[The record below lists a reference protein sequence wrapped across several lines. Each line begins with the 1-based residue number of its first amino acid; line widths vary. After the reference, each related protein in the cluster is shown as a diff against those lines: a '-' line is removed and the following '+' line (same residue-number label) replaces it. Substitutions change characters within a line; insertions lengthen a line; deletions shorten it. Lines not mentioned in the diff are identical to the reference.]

1 MLQLRRI
8 GRVWMNKIVM
18 TLKEVSKEYEK
29 KKENVLALDKATY
42 SFESGKFYAIMGH
55 SGSGKSTLIN
65 ILGLIHS
72 YTSGEYLLDGFDVS
86 KMTSDEL
93 ANKRMKY
100 IGFVFQSF
108 YLDEYLKAYE
118 NVMLPMLINKEI
130 STENREKRAKDLLSK
145 LDLQDRLEH
154 YPREMSGGE
163 QQRVAI
169 ARALAN
175 NPSIILAD
183 EPTGNLDEESEQFV
197 FKTLKALS
205 NEGKCVIVVSHSN
218 AVLEYADV
226 VLKINKGKLEESK
239 NG

>member
-1 MLQLRRI
+1 
-8 GRVWMNKIVM
+8 MNKNVM
-18 TLKEVSKEYEK
+18 TLNEVSKVYEK
-29 KKENVLALDKATY
+29 KNERVVALDKATY

-65 ILGLIHS
+65 ILGLIHN
-72 YTSGEYLLDGFDVS
+72 YTEGEYLLDGLDVS

-93 ANKRMKY
+93 SNKRMQY
-100 IGFVFQSF
+100 IGFVFQNF

-130 STENREKRAKDLLSK
+130 SKENRETKAKDLLKK
-145 LDLQDRLEH
+145 LGLKERINH
-154 YPREMSGGE
+154 YPKEMSGGE

-175 NPSIILAD
+175 DPFVILAD

-197 FKTLKALS
+197 FKILKNLS
-205 NEGKCVIVVSHSN
+205 EEGKCVIVVSHSN
-218 AVLEYADV
+218 AVLDYADV
-226 VLKINKGKLEESK
+226 VLKISKGKLEESK
-239 NG
+239 DGQ